1 MKKLISVF
9 SFCFSLLVVNAQVI
23 TKEELKEYIKENN
36 ESSVDKA
43 KELSEKYKLDENGD
57 LTITETIDCPGVTA
71 KDLFYKVSEW
81 MLTQSPQ
88 ASSAMQTFGKN
99 AILTNLFLPNI
110 ARRNSG
116 EHVYNVSIYPQLLF
130 KFEDNKVNFTYSLH
144 DYKVLKK
151 SDDEFVSF
159 GSFFVIESSKKKF
172 KEWYVKDCY
181 PFAKGSGKYPK
192 IISSRAMLN
201 TIACYELLSKKIAQ
215 VVNAPM

>member
-23 TKEELKEYIKENN
+23 TKEELKEYTKENN

-88 ASSAMQTFGKN
+88 ASSAMQTLG
-99 AILTNLFLPNI
+99 LCI
-110 ARRNSG
+110 APSRT
-116 EHVYNVSIYPQLLF
+116 IQ
-130 KFEDNKVNFTYSLH
+130 TYSPL
-144 DYKVLKK
+144 
-151 SDDEFVSF
+151 F
-159 GSFFVIESSKKKF
+159 
-172 KEWYVKDCY
+172 
-181 PFAKGSGKYPK
+181 P
-192 IISSRAMLN
+192 
-201 TIACYELLSKKIAQ
+201 
-215 VVNAPM
+215 

>member
-1 MKKLISVF
+1 MRHIIFVF
-9 SFCFSLLVVNAQVI
+9 SLCLSLSMANAQVI
-23 TKEELKEYIKENN
+23 TKEELKEYTKENN

-57 LTITETIDCPGVTA
+57 LVITDTIDCPGVA
-71 KDLFYKVSEW
+71 SKDLFYKISEW
-81 MLTQSPQ
+81 MLTMSPE

-99 AILTNLFLPNI
+99 AILTDLFLPNI

-116 EHVYNVSIYPQLLF
+116 EHIYNVSIYPQILF
-130 KFEDNKVNFTYSLH
+130 KFEDNKVYLTYSLH
-144 DYKVLKK
+144 AYKVLKK

-159 GSFFVIESSKKKF
+159 GSFFIIGGSKKKF

-201 TIACYELLSKKIAQ
+201 SIACYELLRKKIIE
-215 VVNAPM
+215 VVTRPM

>member
-1 MKKLISVF
+1 MKKYILVLIL
-9 SFCFSLLVVNAQVI
+9 CLSLSSVNAQVI
-23 TKEELKEYIKENN
+23 TKEELKEYTKENN

-43 KELSEKYKLDENGD
+43 KELSEKYKLDQNGD

-71 KDLFYKVSEW
+71 KVLFYKVSEW
-81 MLTQSPQ
+81 MLTVSPD
-88 ASSAMQTFGKN
+88 ASSAMQTIGKN
-99 AILTNLFLPNI
+99 AIITNLFLPNV

-116 EHVYNVSIYPQLLF
+116 EHIYNVSIYPQLIF
-130 KFEDNKVNFTYSLH
+130 KFEENKVVLSYSLH

-151 SDDEFVSF
+151 SDDEFMSF
-159 GSFFVIESSKKKF
+159 GSFFITEGSKKKF

-201 TIACYELLSKKIAQ
+201 SIACYEILRNKIIA
-215 VVNAPM
+215 VVTKPM

>member
-1 MKKLISVF
+1 MKKNILVL
-9 SFCFSLLVVNAQVI
+9 SLCLSLSAVNAQVI
-23 TKEELKEYIKENN
+23 TKEELKEYTKENN

-43 KELSEKYKLDENGD
+43 KELSDKYKLDENGD
-57 LTITETIDCPGVTA
+57 LTITETIDCPGVVA

-88 ASSAMQTFGKN
+88 ASSAMQTIGKN
-99 AILTNLFLPNI
+99 AIITNLFLPNI

-116 EHVYNVSIYPQLLF
+116 EHIYNVSIYPQILF
-130 KFEDNKVNFTYSLH
+130 KFEDNKVHLTYSLH

-159 GSFFVIESSKKKF
+159 GSFFIIEGSKKKF

-192 IISSRAMLN
+192 IISSRSMLN
-201 TIACYELLSKKIAQ
+201 SIACYEILRKKISA
-215 VVNAPM
+215 VVTSPM